1 MLTMNLNENIKI
13 KKGKYTPYILFWSR
27 TWHKDTKCNCERD
40 GLWVRFPLE
49 EMVSRQSAVHCSVW
63 YLIRFYLITIRPG
76 RKRKLGTVIYY
87 YYILVTTCALFS
99 LTKKKLHFASRIQQ
113 HRQTE
118 ICPRFPLPS
127 VKTICCH
134 QHTSV
139 SLQYWPQKKIHFIH
153 PKNNTSLI
161 NTTISLRKRQT
172 HIKLPEQIAVMTR
185 TIQDTNNG
193 TARV

>member
-27 TWHKDTKCNCERD
+27 TWHMDTKCNCKRD

-99 LTKKKLHFASRIQQ
+99 LTKKNFTLHPAYNNIGRRKYVPGSLCLVLRQFVAINTLPFPSDTDLKKNTLNSSKKTIPAWLIQQ
-113 HRQTE
+113 YH
-118 ICPRFPLPS
+118 
-127 VKTICCH
+127 
-134 QHTSV
+134 
-139 SLQYWPQKKIHFIH
+139 
-153 PKNNTSLI
+153 
-161 NTTISLRKRQT
+161 
-172 HIKLPEQIAVMTR
+172 
-185 TIQDTNNG
+185 
-193 TARV
+193 